1 MPNILILGGGTQG
14 LAIIRSVRKN
24 GHRVF
29 LLTDEKNNYAG
40 RSRYLSGVYEYHP
53 KTNTNSYLDELVN
66 VIRKKN
72 IEVVIPTSDGNA
84 EFLSEHREELL
95 PLVRYELPKISD
107 FMEGYDKRSLMNLC
121 NKNDYPHPY
130 TLDLSKIDFKSSL
143 LRDFPYPAMLKPDCT
158 TGGRGMRKVNSYGE
172 LTAVYSDLHDRYGE
186 YHLQQFIRPGGRQIK
201 IQLYVDGEGDLL
213 QSSVIRKLRWY
224 PVEGGSC
231 SCAVSDEAPE
241 MVEVCHQIL
250 KDIHWAGFADF
261 DLIEDPQTKTLLIME
276 MNPRVP
282 ACIKGAMAAGMDWG
296 EIIVNGYLG
305 LPQKEYTYRTGV
317 VTRHLGFEA
326 LWFLHSEKRWSKDQH
341 WFRFIGK
348 DIHYQDMSG
357 LTDPLP
363 FLFGT
368 FRNVRKVFSHR

>member
-1 MPNILILGGGTQG
+1 MANILILGGGTQG
-14 LAIIRSVRKN
+14 LAMIRSVRRN

-29 LLTDEKNNYAG
+29 LLTDEKDNYAG
-40 RSRYLSGVYEYHP
+40 RSRYLNGVREFCVGKDSYP
-53 KTNTNSYLDELVN
+53 KLLEEM
-66 VIRKKN
+66 IRKES
-72 IEVVIPTSDGNA
+72 IDAIIPTGDGNA
-84 EFLSEHREELL
+84 EYLSMHREELQ
-95 PLVRYELPKISD
+95 PLARYEMPCHDD
-107 FMEGYDKRSLMNLC
+107 FLKGYDKRKLMDLC
-121 NKNDYPHPY
+121 AEKGYPHPY
-130 TLDLSKIDFKSSL
+130 TVDLSSMDVGSSPV
-143 LRDFPYPAMLKPDCT
+143 RDFPYPAMLKPDCT
-158 TGGRGMRKVNSYGE
+158 TGGRGMRKIDTYEE
-172 LTAVYSDLHDRYGE
+172 LVSAYPELREKYGE
-186 YHLQQFIRPGGRQIK
+186 YHLQRFIEPGGRQMK
-201 IQLYVDGEGDLL
+201 VQLYVDEAGDLL
-213 QSSVIRKLRWY
+213 QSSVIRKRRWY

-341 WFRFIGK
+341 WFRFFGK
-348 DIHYQDMSG
+348 DIHYQDMSDR
-357 LTDPLP
+357 TDPLP